1 MPDRSLSLGLNTV
14 DPAGYEGWDGKLNA
28 CEQDARD
35 MEAIARSQGY
45 VATRLLSAEATSAA
59 VLAELHDAARQLH
72 AGDRFVLTYS
82 GHGGQVPDVTSEEE
96 EDMLDE
102 TWCLYDRML
111 LDDELHAAW
120 SRFRKGV
127 RILVLSDS
135 CHSGT
140 VARALFTRA
149 LPQPARTEYAAKWIE
164 WPRAL
169 QVYEQHRSMYD
180 SLQYVAGPA
189 EQATVPASVILISGC
204 QDHELSYDGP
214 RNGAF
219 TDALLKVWNGGAFRG
234 SHRDLHAKILETMG
248 GGRQHPNYFLTGA
261 SDQAFELL
269 RPFGER

>member
-1 MPDRSLSLGLNTV
+1 
-14 DPAGYEGWDGKLNA
+14 
-28 CEQDARD
+28 
-35 MEAIARSQGY
+35 
-45 VATRLLSAEATSAA
+45 
-59 VLAELHDAARQLH
+59 
-72 AGDRFVLTYS
+72 
-82 GHGGQVPDVTSEEE
+82 
-96 EDMLDE
+96 
-102 TWCLYDRML
+102 ML

-140 VARALFTRA
+140 VARAMFTRA
-149 LPQPARTEYAAKWIE
+149 LPQPAPIEYAPRWIE

-169 QVYEQHRSMYD
+169 RVYEQHRALYD

-219 TDALLKVWNGGAFRG
+219 TGALLKVWDGGAFRG
-234 SHRDLHAKILETMG
+234 SHRELHAKILETMG
-248 GGRQHPNYFLTGA
+248 DGRQHPNYFLTGA
-261 SDQAFELL
+261 SDQAFEQL

>member
-1 MPDRSLSLGLNTV
+1 MPDRSLSLGLNAV
-14 DPAGYEGWDGKLNA
+14 DPAGYEGWDGKLMA
-28 CEQDARD
+28 CEQDAHD
-35 MEAIARSQGY
+35 MEALAASQGY
-45 VATRLLSAEATSAA
+45 ATNKLLSAQATSAA
-59 VLAELHDAARQLH
+59 VLAQLYDAAQQLQ
-72 AGDRFVLTYS
+72 AGDRFLLTYS
-82 GHGGQVPDVTSEEE
+82 GHGGQVPDVTSDEED
-96 EDMLDE
+96 DMLDE

-140 VARALFTRA
+140 VARAMFTRA
-149 LPQPARTEYAAKWIE
+149 LPQPARTEYAPRWIE

-169 QVYEQHRSMYD
+169 QVYERHRSLYD
-180 SLQYVAGPA
+180 ALQYVAGPA

-204 QDHELSYDGP
+204 QDRELSYDGP

-219 TDALLKVWNGGAFRG
+219 TGALLKVWNGGAFRG
-234 SHRDLHAKILETMG
+234 SHRDLHAQVAEAMKAG
-248 GGRQHPNYFLTGA
+248 PQHPNYFLAGA